1 MLPWIEMALC
11 GRGAQIAMV
20 NLALEILIRE
30 HILNLFLIS
39 NTNLSVKFHVV
50 EPLLLLLVD
59 LETQTKNKEYLLR
72 KNHLALK
79 LVNTLIIKHLLKIQM
94 NTGPSHIK
102 KVDSQE

>member
-1 MLPWIEMALC
+1 VSSAHFLSLNLWLIWISFKSALEVALVLPWIEMALC

-59 LETQTKNKEYLLR
+59 LETQTKNKECL
-72 KNHLALK
+72 
-79 LVNTLIIKHLLKIQM
+79 
-94 NTGPSHIK
+94 
-102 KVDSQE
+102 

>member
-1 MLPWIEMALC
+1 VSSAHFLSLNLWLIWISFKSALEVALVRPWIEMALY
-11 GRGAQIAMV
+11 GHGAQIAMV

-59 LETQTKNKEYLLR
+59 LETQTKNKECL
-72 KNHLALK
+72 
-79 LVNTLIIKHLLKIQM
+79 
-94 NTGPSHIK
+94 
-102 KVDSQE
+102 